1 MHANPSVCCGAE
13 GVWRPGPCPA
23 WQAIS
28 HSCRRHLPDPITVK
42 AERLRWR
49 RQPRHNSP
57 SLHAQ
62 LPPSHQAAARPRL
75 KPSSETAL
83 LLSKVVFGW
92 NARARLMASIEP
104 WRNNISSF
112 LLGNISQS
120 LFLVSGKISPS
131 HKKCI
136 QHKLRF
142 YFVLQ
147 FILSL
152 WRGHPMWRL
161 HRDNC
166 RVLQQREGPKHWF
179 VYVTRLEAKRRLF
192 SLQVTCRG
200 EQWQDKICCDR

>member
-1 MHANPSVCCGAE
+1 MHANPSVFCGAE
-13 GVWRPGPCPA
+13 GVCRSGPCPA

-42 AERLRWR
+42 AERPRRR
-49 RQPRHNSP
+49 RQPRHSSP
-57 SLHAQ
+57 SLLPQ
-62 LPPSHQAAARPRL
+62 LPPSNQAAARPRL
-75 KPSSETAL
+75 KPSSEVAL
-83 LLSKVVFGW
+83 LLSKVMFGW
-92 NARARLMASIEP
+92 DACARLMASIKP
-104 WRNNISSF
+104 WRNHISTFLLGSISQSF
-112 LLGNISQS
+112 LLA
-120 LFLVSGKISPS
+120 SGKISSS

-166 RVLQQREGPKHWF
+166 RRLQQRQGPKHWF
-179 VYVTRLEAKRRLF
+179 VYVSILEAKRRLF

-200 EQWQDKICCDR
+200 EQWQEKICCDR